1 MTRRTTLLAFLMF
14 FAFAVVLQAWHGAY
28 SAEFSGN
35 PDEPAH
41 YVTGVMVRDYLASFP
56 WHPPMP
62 FARDFYDHYPIV
74 AIGHWPPV
82 FYVVQALW
90 MLPFGVSRVSV
101 LLLMAVLS
109 AAAATAAFVFWRA
122 RWGALPGAWVALVFL
137 SIPIVQEYGR
147 MVMAEILVTLFMML
161 AAFAYSR
168 YMETERWRDSMR
180 FGLLASACI
189 LTKPNGLALAF
200 VPVIAVIAGRRLDL
214 LKRFSFWLPALIVA
228 VLCAPWY
235 LLTADLAQEGWSAS
249 YEPSWLLRQPAAE
262 NALNLVRNIGPGMFV
277 LAVVGI
283 VYELRP
289 RTDRQVSPYS
299 AVMAAVIA
307 SVWLFHSFVAPVR
320 DARHLIPA
328 IPAMLGLAL
337 AALFALAGGVSTSP
351 IQARKVAL
359 GFAALIAIGFWFRD
373 TGSHA
378 AALRA
383 ETAVQKVLSRTG
395 PSDAVMVSSEGFGE
409 GVFIA
414 ELAEKEWR
422 PGHRVVRASKALSSS
437 TWNGS
442 DYRLVF
448 DSARDVDEYL
458 RDKGI
463 SVIVLDLTSVRSG
476 RTVPHHRQLLDVV
489 QIPNRW
495 QRLEPGS
502 SSFAVFQAVSP

>member
-1 MTRRTTLLAFLMF
+1 MTRRTTLLAFLGF
-14 FAFAVVLQAWHGAY
+14 LAFAAALQAWHGAY
-28 SAEFSGN
+28 SADFGGN
-35 PDEPAH
+35 PDEAAH
-41 YVTGVMVRDYLASFP
+41 YVTGVMVRDYLATVP
-56 WHPPMP
+56 WTAPMA
-62 FARDFYDHYPIV
+62 FARNFYNHYPIV
-74 AIGHWPPV
+74 AVGHWPPV

-90 MLPFGVSRVSV
+90 MLPFGVSRLSV
-101 LLLMAVLS
+101 LLLMALLS
-109 AAAATAAFVFWRA
+109 AAAATVVFVFWRA
-122 RWGALPGAWVALVFL
+122 RWGALLAAWVALLFL

-161 AAFAYSR
+161 AALAYSR

-180 FGLLASACI
+180 FGLIASACI

-214 LKRFSFWLPALIVA
+214 LKRFSFWIPALIVA

-262 NALNLVRNIGPGMFV
+262 NALHLVRNIGPGMFV
-277 LAVVGI
+277 LGVIGI
-283 VYELRP
+283 VCELRP
-289 RTDRQVSPYS
+289 KTDRQPSPYS
-299 AVMAAVIA
+299 TVMAAVIA

-328 IPAMLGLAL
+328 IPAMLGLAV
-337 AALFALAGGVSTSP
+337 AALVALAGVVATSRIP
-351 IQARKVAL
+351 AQKVAL
-359 GFAALIAIGFWFRD
+359 WSAALIAIAFWSRG

-378 AALRA
+378 VMRA
-383 ETAVQKVLSRTG
+383 ETAVHEVLSRTG

-414 ELAEKEWR
+414 ELAEKERR

-442 DYRLVF
+442 DYRLLF
-448 DSARDVDEYL
+448 DSAMEADEYL
-458 RDKGI
+458 KAENI
-463 SVIVLDLTSVRSG
+463 NVIVLDSESAGSRRS
-476 RTVPHHRQLLDVV
+476 VPHHRLLLEVV
-489 QIPNRW
+489 QIPRW
-495 QRLEPGS
+495 RRIDSEPADS
-502 SSFAVFQAVSP
+502 RFHIFQAASP